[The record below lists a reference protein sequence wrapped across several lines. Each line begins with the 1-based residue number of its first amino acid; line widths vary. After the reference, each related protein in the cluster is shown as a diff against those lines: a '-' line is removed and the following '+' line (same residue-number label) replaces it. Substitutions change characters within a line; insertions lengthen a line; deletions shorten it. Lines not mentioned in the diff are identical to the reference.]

1 MLHDVAMAVAD
12 WFLTL
17 QEREN
22 PRSRLAAPSAAP
34 GWTTG
39 NHVQALVH
47 GRPYFEDLHQRI
59 AQMDAG
65 DRIYFTDWRGDPD
78 EQLTDDGRTLSASLV
93 AAAERGVDIRG
104 LLWRSHWRYLGFHA
118 EKHRQLARTSTRPV
132 ASAFG
137 TCACATSGPTIRSS
151 SSCDTGMTPPAMSP
165 MSEAS
170 TSATHDAMTR
180 GIPATRRPS
189 RSQPPTAPPP
199 PGTMCR
205 PPCAAQSSTTWRRPS
220 GSAGR
225 TPPR

>member
-104 LLWRSHWRYLGFHA
+104 LLWRSH
-118 EKHRQLARTSTRPV
+118 
-132 ASAFG
+132 
-137 TCACATSGPTIRSS
+137 
-151 SSCDTGMTPPAMSP
+151 
-165 MSEAS
+165 
-170 TSATHDAMTR
+170 
-180 GIPATRRPS
+180 
-189 RSQPPTAPPP
+189 
-199 PGTMCR
+199 
-205 PPCAAQSSTTWRRPS
+205 
-220 GSAGR
+220 
-225 TPPR
+225 